1 MKIELTNTAKRAT
14 LVSRDMKGATEL
26 GQKIRAL
33 RKQAGWN
40 LEELS
45 RRSGVAL
52 GTLSKLENGKAGSNV
67 KTHQKLC
74 EAFGMSLADLYRGL
88 PALGGGETAPLSPTS
103 EDVETFTYDG
113 KATAILLARQVMD
126 KHMLPQLLILEPGGQ
141 THLEQ
146 NRVGCEKWL
155 CVLEGALD
163 VQVGEQRYRLS
174 RYGTLYFKASRSHQL
189 SNPGKTTAKC
199 ISVTSPV
206 GL

>member
-1 MKIELTNTAKRAT
+1 M
-14 LVSRDMKGATEL
+14 
-26 GQKIRAL
+26 
-33 RKQAGWN
+33 
-40 LEELS
+40 
-45 RRSGVAL
+45 
-52 GTLSKLENGKAGSNV
+52 
-67 KTHQKLC
+67 
-74 EAFGMSLADLYRGL
+74 
-88 PALGGGETAPLSPTS
+88 GGGETAPLSPTS

-155 CVLEGALD
+155 CVLEGVLD
-163 VQVGEQRYRLS
+163 VQVGEQRYQLS
-174 RYGTLYFKASRSHQL
+174 RYGTLYFKASLSHQL